1 MANKTI
7 LITGA
12 TDGIGKATAK
22 ALAKQ
27 GHTIIIHGRNIAKA
41 QAVCNEIKTETGNNN
56 IDILISDM
64 VLLDEVKRMA
74 DEVKQKYDRLDVL
87 INNAGTMFGR
97 QRETTKD
104 GLEKTMVVNL
114 FAPIL
119 LTELLLD
126 VLAKSHSA
134 RIVNVTSKSSMSLKP
149 DLSDFHSEKKYNNLR
164 TYGLSKLYKTWA
176 TLHLATEL
184 RNKGIENICVN
195 LVHPGA
201 IASSPSVLAGDY
213 GFFTNMFVRLLFP
226 LMPKAE
232 KGAETSIYLA
242 TSPEVENVTGKYF
255 IKKKIAN
262 DNNKFHSPENEKIVW
277 DYCMQIVKPYL

>member
-1 MANKTI
+1 MKNKII
-7 LITGA
+7 LVTGA

-27 GHTIIIHGRNIAKA
+27 GHTVIIHGRNIAKA
-41 QAVCNEIKTETGNNN
+41 QAICNEIKLETGNNN
-56 IDILISDM
+56 IDILIADM
-64 VLLDEVKRMA
+64 VSLDEVKRMA
-74 DEVKQKYDRLDVL
+74 NEFKQKYDRLDVL

-104 GLEKTMVVNL
+104 GLEKTIVVNL

-134 RIVNVTSKSSMSLKP
+134 RIVNITSKSSVSLKP
-149 DLSDFHSEKKYNNLR
+149 DLSDFHSEKKYNNLT
-164 TYGLSKLYKTWA
+164 TYGLTKLYKTWA

-184 RNKGIENICVN
+184 KKKGIENITVN

-201 IASSPSVLAGDY
+201 IASSSTVLAGDY
-213 GFFTNMFVRLLFP
+213 GFFTNLFVRLAFP
-226 LMPKAE
+226 FMPKAE

-242 TSPEVENVTGKYF
+242 TSPEVENITGKYF
-255 IKKKIAN
+255 INKKIAK
-262 DNNKFHSPENEKIVW
+262 DNNKYHTPKNEKIVW
-277 DYCMQIVKPYL
+277 DYCMNIVKPYL